1 MGTLSSCPGTPRAKG
16 PMLLYDMEEL
26 HNKYAIM
33 KYYHYFN
40 HGIIIKTDT
49 TITMIKFVSY
59 KWDSRSSIKNYGKP
73 VVSNIR
79 NRTTNVNTIK
89 PHKENK
95 RGGIKSG
102 MQ

>member
-1 MGTLSSCPGTPRAKG
+1 MYVHSMK
-16 PMLLYDMEEL
+16 EL
-26 HNKYAIM
+26 HNKICYND
-33 KYYHYFN
+33 KYYNFFN
-40 HGIIIKTDT
+40 HGIIIKTGHNNYNDN
-49 TITMIKFVSY
+49 IRQLQMGLSLDY
-59 KWDSRSSIKNYGKP
+59 KNYGMQ

-79 NRTTNVNTIK
+79 NRTTNINTIK